1 MSTHDDITNNATQ
14 GAPLFAA
21 VRLSRLATDCR
32 DDGDTSM
39 WERHLDNA
47 RTAARNKL
55 NSLARRTGD
64 AHRRLHSGGRREY
77 ERLTAHPFVEIVD
90 ADGLVLETVR

>member
-1 MSTHDDITNNATQ
+1 MNHEDITNNATQ

-21 VRLSRLATDCR
+21 VRLSEEATACR
-32 DDGDTSM
+32 DDGEASM
-39 WERHLDNA
+39 FARHLDNA
-47 RTAARNKL
+47 RTAAKNKL
-55 NSLARRTGD
+55 NSLASRAGD

-90 ADGLVLETVR
+90 ANGLVLETIR